1 MNADGR
7 RQLTVVD
14 GGEQPRRP
22 RSRASSG
29 GRRLFARCLNDPA
42 DIDRLQNMFLIIF
55 SPSALARV
63 RTDAGDRR
71 RSPDSS
77 RRACHDWRVYL
88 RPCN

>member
-71 RSPDSS
+71 RVLIH
-77 RRACHDWRVYL
+77 RGGLAATF
-88 RPCN
+88 